1 MGPTD
6 FVDRSPL
13 ARAALAFA
21 ERHHSGQKR
30 EVDGEIPLVTHPIE
44 VACLLHEAGY
54 QDEVVAAGV
63 LHDVLEETRADAAQ
77 LEEHFGAE
85 VARLV
90 AAVSDDPSI
99 DDDTERKAAL
109 RRQVAEADER
119 AAAVFAAD
127 KVSKA
132 RELRARTR
140 RRGRFEGSDRG
151 KLEHYEASLEMLTD
165 RIPGH
170 GLLDQLR
177 VEVAALHS
185 LAAPRA

>member
-1 MGPTD
+1 MARTD
-6 FVDRSPL
+6 FVERSPL
-13 ARAALAFA
+13 TRGALGFA

-30 EVDGEIPLVTHPIE
+30 AIDGEIPLVTHPIE

-54 QDEVVAAGV
+54 PDEVVAAGV
-63 LHDVLEETRADAAQ
+63 LHDVLEETRADATQ

-99 DDDTERKAAL
+99 DDDRERKAAL

-119 AAAVFAAD
+119 TAAVFAAD

-132 RELRARTR
+132 RELHARVS
-140 RRGRFEGSDRG
+140 RRGRFGQGDRD
-151 KLEHYEASLEMLTD
+151 KLEHYDASLGMLTG

-170 GLLDQLR
+170 ALLDQLR
-177 VEVAALHS
+177 AEVAALHS
-185 LAAPRA
+185 LPAPGA

>member
-1 MGPTD
+1 MGRTD

-13 ARAALAFA
+13 TRAALAFA
-21 ERHHSGQKR
+21 EGHHSGQTR
-30 EVDGEIPLVTHPIE
+30 VVDGEIPLVTHPIE

-54 QDEVVAAGV
+54 PDEVVAAGV
-63 LHDVLEETRADAAQ
+63 LHDVLEETHADATQ
-77 LEEHFGAE
+77 LEEKFGAD
-85 VARLV
+85 VASLV
-90 AAVSDDPSI
+90 ETVSDDPSI
-99 DDDTERKAAL
+99 DDDTERRAAL
-109 RRQVAEADER
+109 RRQVAEADDR

-132 RELRARTR
+132 RELHARAR
-140 RRGRFEGSDRG
+140 RRGRIEPSDRG
-151 KLEHYEASLEMLTD
+151 KLEHYDASLVMLSA

-185 LAAPRA
+185 LSAPRA